1 MINVDYPIIDG
12 DGHVVEPDKEVAQYL
27 PERFRRIPGNRDYSL
42 FPQDSW
48 AFGVVDPHKQDVP
61 DAAMWLSFLDEAG
74 ISATVLYP
82 SNAAAVGMVRR
93 VEWSV
98 DLARAYNDW
107 LHDKFLRQSD
117 RLLGVALLPVQ
128 DVAAC
133 VTELHRCVGELGFVG
148 AILPSISSPLMAY
161 GNPEFDPIFAT
172 AHELDTMI
180 AVHGGFVGAHNF
192 ADPLR
197 TYREVRSLKHVIPL
211 MSHATS
217 MISQGVFD
225 RYPNLRVAYLE
236 AGCGWVP
243 YLMDVLDEQF
253 ERKGA
258 GDLKRKPSEYLMDPN
273 VYFSFEI
280 CRSSSSS
287 WETKSWYGLR
297 LSPRAAAGGFLRR
310 PAGILRTRGRI
321 GGFQAQDPV
330 GESQAAVQDLL
341 VARTGRRAL
350 IPAAAVLHSNLVTRM
365 PTFLVV
371 PELDASALKVCATE
385 KPTRRLPCCPRS

>member
-1 MINVDYPIIDG
+1 MIDVDYPIIDG
-12 DGHVVEPDKEVAQYL
+12 DGHVVEPDREMAEYL
-27 PERFRRIPGNRDYSL
+27 PERFRRMPGNREYSL
-42 FPQDSW
+42 FPQDAW

-107 LHDKFLRQSD
+107 LHDRFLRRSE
-117 RLLGVALLPVQ
+117 RLLGVALLPVH
-128 DVAAC
+128 DVGAC
-133 VTELHRCVGELGFVG
+133 VEELRRCVGDLGFVG

-161 GNPEFDPIFAT
+161 GNPEFDPIYA
-172 AHELDTMI
+172 AAAELDTMI

-197 TYREVRSLKHVIPL
+197 TYREVRALKHVVPL

-258 GDLKRKPSEYLMDPN
+258 SDLKRKPSEYLMDPN

-280 CRSSSSS
+280 EERTLPFFIQLLGDEKLVWPSDYPHERARAEFFGDLPAFFAREDVSADSKRKILS
-287 WETKSWYGLR
+287 ENPKR
-297 LSPRAAAGGFLRR
+297 LYK
-310 PAGILRTRGRI
+310 I
-321 GGFQAQDPV
+321 
-330 GESQAAVQDLL
+330 
-341 VARTGRRAL
+341 
-350 IPAAAVLHSNLVTRM
+350 
-365 PTFLVV
+365 
-371 PELDASALKVCATE
+371 
-385 KPTRRLPCCPRS
+385 

>member
-1 MINVDYPIIDG
+1 MVNVDYPIIDG
-12 DGHVVEPDKEVAQYL
+12 DGHVVEPDKEMAQYL

-93 VEWSV
+93 VAWSV

-107 LHDKFLRQSD
+107 LHDKFLRQSE

-280 CRSSSSS
+280 EERTLPFFIQLLGDEKLVWPSDYPHERKRAEFFDDLPAFFAREDVSADSKRRILS
-287 WETKSWYGLR
+287 ENPKR
-297 LSPRAAAGGFLRR
+297 LYK
-310 PAGILRTRGRI
+310 I
-321 GGFQAQDPV
+321 
-330 GESQAAVQDLL
+330 
-341 VARTGRRAL
+341 
-350 IPAAAVLHSNLVTRM
+350 
-365 PTFLVV
+365 
-371 PELDASALKVCATE
+371 
-385 KPTRRLPCCPRS
+385 